1 MKIPILRIPYSEE
14 DITFIKDEIDKVLR
28 SGFLTMA
35 SRVKAFEEQFSDYCG
50 VKYALGTNSGTS
62 SLEIIL
68 RAIGVEGKTVVM
80 PSNTYM
86 ATPLA
91 AIKAGGNVIFTECE
105 RESLQ
110 MDPEDL
116 KKKFV
121 KILKLSY

>member
-1 MKIPILRIPYSEE
+1 
-14 DITFIKDEIDKVLR
+14 
-28 SGFLTMA
+28 
-35 SRVKAFEEQFSDYCG
+35 
-50 VKYALGTNSGTS
+50 
-62 SLEIIL
+62 
-68 RAIGVEGKTVVM
+68 M

-116 KKKFV
+116 KKKLV
-121 KILKLSY
+121 QIQ

>member
-1 MKIPILRIPYSEE
+1 MGRLK
-14 DITFIKDEIDKVLR
+14 
-28 SGFLTMA
+28 
-35 SRVKAFEEQFSDYCG
+35 
-50 VKYALGTNSGTS
+50 S